1 MVVYLIENLIN
12 GKKYVGM
19 DSKNNPK
26 YLGSGTLIVKAIKK
40 YGRENFKKHIL
51 EECSS
56 IEELELRESWWIE
69 SLNALKCKDFY
80 NLEDNRKRGVNPFA
94 NKTAKEMN
102 EIKAKIFTPERNK
115 KISIANQKPKPKG
128 FGDKVRKIHL
138 GRVRSDES
146 KEKQSKTL
154 KGRISPNKGGKWS
167 EESKNKFGK
176 SILQY
181 DIDGNFIKEWDTITQ
196 ASKALNIK
204 GINENLKNR
213 SKTSGGYIWKYKN
226 NKL

>member
-26 YLGSGTLIVKAIKK
+26 YLGSGTLIVKAIQK

-51 EECSS
+51 ETCSS

-69 SLNALKCKDFY
+69 SLNALKRKDFY

-94 NKTAKEMN
+94 NKTPIEMD
-102 EIKAKIFTPERNK
+102 EIKEKIFTPERNK

-128 FGDKVRKIHL
+128 FGDKVRKIHQ
-138 GRVRSDES
+138 GKIRSDES
-146 KEKQSKTL
+146 KEKQSKAL
-154 KGRISPNKGGKWS
+154 KGRISPNKGTKWS
-167 EESKNKFGK
+167 EESKKKFGK

-181 DIDGNFIKEWDTITQ
+181 DINGNLIKEWDTITQ
-196 ASKALNIK
+196 AKKALNIK
-204 GINENLKNR
+204 GINENLKHR
-213 SKTSGGYIWKYKN
+213 TKTSGGYIWKYKN
-226 NKL
+226 N